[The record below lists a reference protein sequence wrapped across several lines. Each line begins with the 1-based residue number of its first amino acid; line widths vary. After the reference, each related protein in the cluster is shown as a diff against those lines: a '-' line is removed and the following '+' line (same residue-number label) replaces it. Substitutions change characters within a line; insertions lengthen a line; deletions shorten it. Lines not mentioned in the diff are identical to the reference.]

1 MKKLRH
7 IREVI
12 KPTQIL
18 AIGFF
23 TVILTGALLLMLPIS
38 TNSGH
43 LSFLDAFFTA
53 TSATCV
59 TGLVVV
65 DTGTY
70 FTFFGQVIII
80 LLIQLGGLGFMT
92 VATFLF
98 IASGKRISLKERM
111 TMAESLGESQ
121 LQGVLKL
128 ALNILKVTFLVEF
141 LGALLLAIR
150 FIPTYG
156 TATGIW
162 YSVFH
167 SISAFCNAGF
177 DLIGRYMSF
186 TGYVSDPLLSLT
198 IMALIIIGGL
208 GFGVVMELFRKK
220 NLRNLRV
227 HSKIIL
233 TMTVVL
239 ILGGTVLFLLFEYS
253 NPLTLGKL
261 PFWDKVLAASFQSVT
276 TRTAGFNS
284 IDQLAMHDSS
294 KLLSVM
300 LMFIGGSPAG
310 TAGGIKTSTI
320 AVLFLITKALIKNR
334 SDVEAYG
341 KRLGNSILRKALA
354 IFLIGLT
361 ALIVAV
367 IIISINE
374 QNTLVGQSGFLNQL
388 FEAVSAIGT
397 VGLSTGITGNASD
410 LTLIVLCILMFMGRV
425 GLLTIAFA
433 FGSKSEESYLKYP
446 EEDILVG

>member
-1 MKKLRH
+1 
-7 IREVI
+7 
-12 KPTQIL
+12 
-18 AIGFF
+18 
-23 TVILTGALLLMLPIS
+23 
-38 TNSGH
+38 
-43 LSFLDAFFTA
+43 
-53 TSATCV
+53 
-59 TGLVVV
+59 
-65 DTGTY
+65 
-70 FTFFGQVIII
+70 
-80 LLIQLGGLGFMT
+80 
-92 VATFLF
+92 
-98 IASGKRISLKERM
+98 
-111 TMAESLGESQ
+111 
-121 LQGVLKL
+121 
-128 ALNILKVTFLVEF
+128 
-141 LGALLLAIR
+141 
-150 FIPTYG
+150 
-156 TATGIW
+156 
-162 YSVFH
+162 
-167 SISAFCNAGF
+167 
-177 DLIGRYMSF
+177 
-186 TGYVSDPLLSLT
+186 
-198 IMALIIIGGL
+198 
-208 GFGVVMELFRKK
+208 
-220 NLRNLRV
+220 
-227 HSKIIL
+227 
-233 TMTVVL
+233 
-239 ILGGTVLFLLFEYS
+239 
-253 NPLTLGKL
+253 
-261 PFWDKVLAASFQSVT
+261 
-276 TRTAGFNS
+276 
-284 IDQLAMHDSS
+284 MHDSS